1 MLLYQILAFT
11 IHGEIQKTHTKI
23 INSKY
28 QLQYGTKNLNYL
40 VNHILYQIFKNIL
53 SISSKTI

>member
-11 IHGEIQKTHTKI
+11 IHGEIQKAHTKI

>member
-40 VNHILYQIFKNIL
+40 VNHQIFKNIL